1 MRKGTGSEPSPDW
14 FFRVLLLAVVG
25 YAAFPSRARAE
36 LKLVEV
42 RPTYGRLGSTRPNTK
57 VLPGEDLF
65 VEFVVSGFDK
75 GNDGRPEVSLSA
87 ELVDA
92 QETVVARVPTARA
105 RVQLALGGDA
115 FAGHVHFGLPLDFS
129 PGKFMVR
136 GNLTDIRSGEKA
148 VVEQMFEVTPLDFGL
163 VRLRLAGDAGGV
175 TPIGGNLT
183 VGQEV
188 FVLARGVGFARKA
201 KAIHVVGTLTIRGQ
215 PGKDESGKPNAP
227 VPITVA
233 FEKEVDD
240 DQNHLDYR
248 WTINVNRPGKFIAQ
262 IEVRDEI
269 SGKHA
274 AYELP
279 LAVSPAPALDQPAE
293 R

>member
-1 MRKGTGSEPSPDW
+1 MRKGAGSEQSPDW
-14 FFRVLLLAVVG
+14 FFRVLLLAVMG
-25 YAAFPSRARAE
+25 CATFPTRARAE
-36 LKLVEV
+36 LKLVEA

-87 ELVDA
+87 ELIDA
-92 QETVVARVPTARA
+92 QDAVVARVPTAKA

-129 PGKFMVR
+129 PGKYTVR
-136 GNLTDIRSGEKA
+136 GILTDNRSGEKE

-163 VRLRLAGDAGGV
+163 VRVRLAGDV
-175 TPIGGNLT
+175 TGAVPSGGNMT

-188 FVLARGVGFARKA
+188 FVLARGVGFARKV
-201 KAIHVVGTLTIRGQ
+201 KKIHVVGTMTIREQ
-215 PGKDESGKPNAP
+215 SGKDQSAKPAAP
-227 VPITVA
+227 APITVA

-240 DQNHLDYR
+240 NQDHLDFR
-248 WTINVNRPGKFIAQ
+248 WTINVNRPGRFIAQ
-262 IEVRDEI
+262 LEVRDEI
-269 SGKHA
+269 SGKHV